1 MCCTQT
7 QIAIHADQQYHLCL
21 PAYLVDENNP
31 ELANIEQLLDIH
43 QLLETSSL
51 NDRPLRE
58 IATLIHANVDHAKQ
72 AYKRWNYFSERNIA
86 QLSELEQK
94 QLSELEHF
102 KHVLAQ
108 IVGQLRT
115 DLPFHQV
122 NEEQYQSILGD
133 LLALA
138 TISEEVQQ
146 KQKVES
152 IAS

>member
-1 MCCTQT
+1 MYAQT
-7 QIAIHADQQYHLCL
+7 QIAVHADQQYHLCL

-31 ELANIEQLLDIH
+31 KLANIEQLLDIH
-43 QLLETSSL
+43 QLLQTSSL

-72 AYKRWNYFSERNIA
+72 VYKRWNYFSERNLA
-86 QLSELEQK
+86 QLSKLEQK
-94 QLSELEHF
+94 QFSELTHF
-102 KHVLAQ
+102 KYVLEQ
-108 IVGQLRT
+108 VVGHLMA

-122 NEEQYQSILGD
+122 NDQHYQSILGD

-138 TISEEVQQ
+138 TISEESQQ

-152 IAS
+152 ITS